1 MWVMVRL
8 PRLLVPVAVALTFAA
23 CSSGPNP
30 YQAAQQSSTSVVE
43 TQGSAVGDNPFLPD
57 KNLRSCVGTVER
69 PNCGSA
75 ARGTKGTYMTF
86 AVLIA
91 GLAFIFWRVAKGVRA
106 RDLVVNAPSSDEPSA
121 GQ

>member
-1 MWVMVRL
+1 MVRL
-8 PRLLVPVAVALTFAA
+8 PRLLVPVAVALTLAA

-57 KNLRSCVGTVER
+57 KNISSCVGTVER

-75 ARGTKGTYMTF
+75 AKGTKGTYMTF

-91 GLAFIFWRVAKGVRA
+91 GLGFIFWRVAKGVRA
-106 RDLVVNAPSSDEPSA
+106 RDLVVNAPPRDEPSA